1 MLTNNQTNTSIDF
14 TVKQTAQILQVSAH
28 SVYELLNTGKLES
41 YKVSQRGTRISQD
54 QLERFRLS
62 GGI

>member
-1 MLTNNQTNTSIDF
+1 MLTNITPPDLTVRQAAQTL
-14 TVKQTAQILQVSAH
+14 QISMH

-54 QLERFRLS
+54 QLDRFRLN